1 MSQLDADSVLQCLDE
16 YLRQN
21 GSWRSVELLRVSH
34 RLVNR
39 LYPLFYRNI
48 VLLSSRNLYPL
59 IRTLENYPERAGLI
73 RTMWVRVGREAIY
86 APAAVDN
93 TYPKDYYP
101 FHRIIAPMRKLDIQ
115 PLAHT
120 ISMTA
125 PYLTRLTI
133 SANRHY
139 PQLREVFRVL
149 NFPHLVELG
158 APVDLISSP
167 TSANFFGGLP
177 NCPALRKLRIAYNA
191 EKDAC
196 DVPNVLAHQDFTV
209 LPQLTHLYLS
219 YWAEYQ
225 GAVVNSLLK
234 LLVPSSL
241 QTLIIELDSGNSF
254 PISYPDLNRYRIHPL
269 AVFLVKKGAYSDV
282 ERVVGPTARM
292 ALARQVCALLDVE
305 KINGIC
311 VWDIADEK
319 VAQRWVEYNSHES
332 WPPKRVICR
341 IGN

>member
-1 MSQLDADSVLQCLDE
+1 MSQLDGDSVLQCLE
-16 YLRQN
+16 AYLRQN
-21 GSWRSVELLRVSH
+21 GSWKSTELLQVSH
-34 RLVNR
+34 TLVKR
-39 LYPLFYRNI
+39 LYPLFYRDI

-59 IRTLENYPERAGLI
+59 IRTLEEYPERVELM
-73 RTMWVRVGREAIY
+73 RTMWVRVGRESIY

-101 FHRIIAPMRKLDIQ
+101 FHQVIAPMRKLDMQ
-115 PLAHT
+115 PLAHV

-125 PYLTRLTI
+125 GYLTRLTI

-139 PQLREVFRVL
+139 PELREVLKNFD
-149 NFPHLVELG
+149 FPHLVELG
-158 APVDLISSP
+158 VSVDLISSP
-167 TSANFFGGLP
+167 ASANFFGGLP

-191 EKDAC
+191 ERNTC
-196 DVPNVLAHQDFTV
+196 DIPDVLAHQDFTV
-209 LPQLTHLYLS
+209 LPKLTHLYLS

-225 GAVVNSLLK
+225 SAVVKSLAK

-254 PISYPDLNRYRIHPL
+254 PISYPDLDQYRIHPL
-269 AVFLVKKGAYSDV
+269 VVFLVKKGAYSEV

-292 ALARQVCALLDVE
+292 ALARQVCALLDVKE
-305 KINGIC
+305 MNGIC
-311 VWDIADEK
+311 IWDIAEEK
-319 VAQRWVEYNSHES
+319 VAQRWVEYDSHMS
-332 WPPKRVICR
+332 WPAKRVICR